1 MGDVHVVAKSCRH
14 VQAMMDSLLV
24 RTALLLLFAAANVGL
39 AGILLK
45 VNDEASPALLLVPL
59 EAS

>member
-1 MGDVHVVAKSCRH
+1 
-14 VQAMMDSLLV
+14 MMDSLLV